1 MNNRII
7 DVREMEKECS
17 AENCPNYWLRLNW
30 IRSNCRNCIYDA
42 LKTKIE
48 IENNRRSK
56 EVERD
61 VCEICKRWWPTD
73 CTNCIYGKK

>member
-48 IENNRRSK
+48 IENRRAK
-56 EVERD
+56 EKERE
-61 VCEICKRWWPTD
+61 EICSICKSWWPSKCD
-73 CTNCIYGKK
+73 GCIYKK